1 MVNTVDSENISKKE
15 LAEMMIG
22 KSLPK
27 PPERQSSV
35 GDSTILSVKN
45 LSASNDDGKKIF
57 NDITFDLQSSEILGI
72 AGVEGNG

>member
-35 GDSTILSVKN
+35 GDLKILSVEN
-45 LSASNDDGKKIF
+45 LSASNEDGKNIF
-57 NDITFDLQSSEILGI
+57 NDITFDLQSSEILGLSLI
-72 AGVEGNG
+72 HI